1 MLSINELKYLRS
13 LQQKKYRKESQ
24 KFLVEGTKSVME
36 TLQSDYTVEKIYV
49 TQQWLD
55 KHPEYSFE
63 YHLVTP
69 KECERVSS
77 FATSPEIF
85 AVAEM
90 KKEEIFSA
98 DIYKKVLVLD
108 GTKDTGNF
116 GTIIRTADW
125 FGIRGIVCSED
136 TVELYNP
143 KTIQAS
149 MGSFTRVH
157 IFYRD
162 LKTFILENKNKY
174 TFFGTLMNGE
184 SIRNKEFPEY
194 SAIVLGS
201 ESTGMSHEVA
211 NLIHEAVSIPR
222 GNFIEKGIMAE
233 SLNVSLATA
242 IVCYEL
248 AKS

>member
-13 LQQKKYRKESQ
+13 LQQKKYRKEYQ

-36 TLQSDYTVEKIYV
+36 VIQSDYVVEKIYA

-55 KHPEYSFE
+55 KHPDYSFE
-63 YHLVTP
+63 YYLVTS
-69 KECERVSS
+69 KECERISS
-77 FATSPEIF
+77 FTTSPEIF

-90 KKEEIFSA
+90 KKEETFSA
-98 DIYKKVLVLD
+98 DNHKKILILD
-108 GTKDTGNF
+108 GIKDTGNF

-125 FGIRGIVCSED
+125 FGISGIVCSED
-136 TVELYNP
+136 TVERYNP

-149 MGSFTRVH
+149 MGSFTRVQV
-157 IFYRD
+157 FYRD

-174 TFFGTLMNGE
+174 AIFGTLMNGE

-201 ESTGMSHEVA
+201 ESKGMSNEIIG
-211 NLIHEAVSIPR
+211 LINQAVSIPR
-222 GNFIEKGIMAE
+222 GNLAEKETLAE

-248 AKS
+248 TKS